1 MTPTDRPGR
10 TTDATCPPSAPS
22 SSAERSGGRPDRAPA
37 RTSIDRRGVL
47 KGLGLLPAVAAA
59 GCTIGGSGAY
69 DATVRNGTDER
80 LEISVRVTDGDS
92 TPVDTSFRLAPAETA
107 ELDPSE
113 NTFKQE
119 STYTVEVDA
128 GGDRQDTYEYEADDP
143 LVIVARSDD
152 IAFLIQK
159 G

>member
-10 TTDATCPPSAPS
+10 TTDTTRPPSAPS
-22 SSAERSGGRPDRAPA
+22 SRAGRPDGRPN
-37 RTSIDRRGVL
+37 RPVGTSIDRRGVL
-47 KGLGLLPAVAAA
+47 KGLGVLPAVAAA

-69 DATVRNGTDER
+69 DATVRNGTDEH
-80 LEISVRVTDGDS
+80 LEISIQVTDGDS
-92 TPVDTSFRLAPAETA
+92 TPVDTSLRLAPAETA

-113 NTFKQE
+113 NTFKQA

-128 GGDRQDTYEYEADDP
+128 GGDRRDTYEYEADNS
-143 LVIVARSDD
+143 LVIVARSDT